1 MPGAAQLKAHMLAE
15 SAWDCVQAAGRE
27 ELSSHR
33 GGHLQGLCASTSAS
47 HRAGREE
54 GRPDCIFQGR
64 SYSALNFILLT
75 LMWVIS
81 TPHSAWIQMLDGF
94 YVRAQVQERQCDCN
108 LGIPASQAYVTA
120 YTESLTSKHSLFH
133 THLSVLMLYQPVVI
147 SSLWVQELVY
157 AYETP
162 LKALV
167 PLPGNR

>member
-1 MPGAAQLKAHMLAE
+1 
-15 SAWDCVQAAGRE
+15 
-27 ELSSHR
+27 
-33 GGHLQGLCASTSAS
+33 
-47 HRAGREE
+47 
-54 GRPDCIFQGR
+54 
-64 SYSALNFILLT
+64 
-75 LMWVIS
+75 
-81 TPHSAWIQMLDGF
+81 MLDGF